1 MDTRIQS
8 FKDFWPY
15 YLNEHS
21 ARYCRWVHF
30 IGTSGFLTC
39 LVMLSIDTW
48 QADGSLRVFW
58 TALLSSFIGVGSSWL
73 EARRNTAVILL
84 GIITLN
90 LWIEP
95 RLFVGVF
102 FAYLCA
108 WIGHFLIEKNRPA
121 TFTYPLWSLGAD
133 FKMWFEMLKGRLW
146 T

>member
-1 MDTRIQS
+1 MHGWDTNSMITHR
-8 FKDFWPY
+8 
-15 YLNEHS
+15 LNWGLPKFPLVFSPMLH
-21 ARYCRWVHF
+21 
-30 IGTSGFLTC
+30 TTGFLTC

-58 TALLSSFIGVGSSWL
+58 TALLSGFIGVGSSWL
-73 EARRNTAVILL
+73 EARCNTAVILL
-84 GIITLN
+84 GIIVLN